1 MHAKSGLRVVLKWK
15 VFRPDS
21 VIVAVITLRH
31 QTNLPMLTEMQQNP
45 YLSPAAD
52 SKGNRSPRWIHWVLF
67 SIAIMLFLLSLP
79 VGWGTLILANQEY
92 LHIWP
97 TSDTYYGFEINGT
110 SVSNEEAIRYGAVTI
125 VIQWSLAI
133 LMIAVSRFMSNR
145 RSCNK
150 PDPAIDAPNSD
161 A

>member
-1 MHAKSGLRVVLKWK
+1 MKWF
-15 VFRPDS
+15 VFRSCPVNPD
-21 VIVAVITLRH
+21 VITLRH

-52 SKGNRSPRWIHWVLF
+52 SRGNRSSRWIHWVLF

-92 LHIWP
+92 LHLWP

-133 LMIAVSRFMSNR
+133 LMIAVSRFMLNR
-145 RSCNK
+145 RCCNK
-150 PDPAIDAPNSD
+150 TDPAIDGPNST

>member
-1 MHAKSGLRVVLKWK
+1 MPLYPLRSTCELH
-15 VFRPDS
+15 RRGS
-21 VIVAVITLRH
+21 VIANVITPRH

-52 SKGNRSPRWIHWVLF
+52 STGDRSSRWIHWVLY
-67 SIAIMLFLLSLP
+67 SIATILFLLSLP

-110 SVSNEEAIRYGAVTI
+110 SVSNEEAIRYGAATI
-125 VIQWSLAI
+125 LIQWSLAI